1 MKRSIIYITFVLF
14 AALLPLCAQDG
25 TFTASVDQNKVAAGS
40 QVQVTF
46 TVSGGEVNGVKNFK
60 APNFTP
66 FVVTSGPSQSTN
78 MQWINGQM
86 SGSVSYTYM
95 LYARQTGKFTI
106 EPAAIEYKGKT
117 LKTDPLSVEVTQ
129 GKPQQSQKKQEEA
142 GAASVGDNLFI
153 KASAD
158 KQRVRL
164 GEQLTVTFRLYT
176 RLSVAAYDLTKAPT
190 FEGFWSEDFD
200 MPKQPAAS
208 NETVNGK
215 QYRVLTMK
223 KTALFATQAGQLKI
237 APLEV
242 TCSVQMQSKR
252 RSNDPFDSFFN
263 DPFFQQVQTVN
274 MNFKSNPLTI
284 TVDPIPANAPSG
296 FSGAIGHFTFSASAD
311 KKRVKAG
318 DAITL

>member
-176 RLSVAAYDLTKAPT
+176 RLSV
-190 FEGFWSEDFD
+190 G
-200 MPKQPAAS
+200 
-208 NETVNGK
+208 
-215 QYRVLTMK
+215 RVRSDK
-223 KTALFATQAGQLKI
+223 SSYI
-237 APLEV
+237 RRILE
-242 TCSVQMQSKR
+242 
-252 RSNDPFDSFFN
+252 
-263 DPFFQQVQTVN
+263 
-274 MNFKSNPLTI
+274 
-284 TVDPIPANAPSG
+284 
-296 FSGAIGHFTFSASAD
+296 
-311 KKRVKAG
+311 
-318 DAITL
+318 